1 MVRTQCFHCPGPGSI
16 PSQGTKIPQRGQK
29 KENFGK
35 CFHLAFQRRIMVPRE
50 HFLDSVSLP
59 TWRERQ
65 VQGNDVV
72 RAAYRDHG
80 RDSW

>member
-1 MVRTQCFHCPGPGSI
+1 
-16 PSQGTKIPQRGQK
+16 
-29 KENFGK
+29 
-35 CFHLAFQRRIMVPRE
+35 MVPRE

-65 VQGNDVV
+65 VQGNDVA

-80 RDSW
+80 PDSRQTHTDWGSGHVMANTHVRAGGHTHESRWTHT